1 MSSGTN
7 FYRHNKR
14 HKVER
19 KIEIRDDG
27 INKTK
32 SEFDEDGNESESSL
46 ESVDL
51 NHNAS
56 ETEMNP
62 KHSLEHDDFLQ
73 NVARDDESDSK
84 SQMELEKC
92 DSKISLVEVQVTK
105 PIEPA
110 RVCLTSKRTS
120 LPASLLGEI
129 SLNPLKLPQTPER
142 HCQSV
147 DESDCSNSHRSSVF
161 DDLLF
166 EIYNRFHYGYKDSL
180 DSDTF
185 TDMTES
191 DVVLCRTEQGRTDGE
206 KVRLNVANL
215 MGRGKMCKC
224 FLIIIIIIPIIP
236 MISKN
241 KIYLI

>member
-1 MSSGTN
+1 MSSGTK
-7 FYRHNKR
+7 FYRHSKR

-19 KIEIRDDG
+19 KIEIGDDV
-27 INKTK
+27 NKTK
-32 SEFDEDGNESESSL
+32 SEFVEDGNESDSSL

-56 ETEMNP
+56 ETEMNS
-62 KHSLEHDDFLQ
+62 KQSLENDDFLQ
-73 NVARDDESDSK
+73 SVIKDDESDSK

-92 DSKISLVEVQVTK
+92 DSKTSLVEVQVNK
-105 PIEPA
+105 PIESA
-110 RVCLTSKRTS
+110 RVCLMSKRTS
-120 LPASLLGEI
+120 LPATLHGEI
-129 SLNPLKLPQTPER
+129 SLNPLILPQTTER
-142 HCQSV
+142 HYQSV
-147 DESDCSNSHRSSVF
+147 EEPDCSNSHRSSVF

-215 MGRGKMCKC
+215 MARGKMCKC
-224 FLIIIIIIPIIP
+224 
-236 MISKN
+236 SECCRQ
-241 KIYLI
+241 